1 MSEAIHSKETKM
13 SLPVDKL
20 IGMGIFLL
28 VCLMIYSKMRKHTLK
43 ETMDE
48 IKELVVDKPTNPFE

>member
-1 MSEAIHSKETKM
+1 MSEAIYSKKTKM

-20 IGMGIFLL
+20 IGMAIFLL
-28 VCLMIYSKMRKHTLK
+28 VCLMIWSKMRKQTLR

-48 IKELVVDKPTNPFE
+48 IKEQLVDKPTNPFE

>member
-1 MSEAIHSKETKM
+1 M

-28 VCLMIYSKMRKHTLK
+28 VLLMMWSKMRKQTLR

-48 IKELVVDKPTNPFE
+48 IKEQLVDKPTNPFE

>member
-1 MSEAIHSKETKM
+1 M

-28 VCLMIYSKMRKHTLK
+28 VCLMIYSKMRKHTLR
-43 ETMDE
+43 ETIAE
-48 IKELVVDKPTNPFE
+48 IKEQLVEKPTNPFE